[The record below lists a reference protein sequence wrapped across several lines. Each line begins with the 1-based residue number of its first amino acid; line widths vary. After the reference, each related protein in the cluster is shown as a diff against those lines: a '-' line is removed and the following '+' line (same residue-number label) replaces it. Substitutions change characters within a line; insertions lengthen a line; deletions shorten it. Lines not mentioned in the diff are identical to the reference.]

1 MPLDP
6 RIIEWVAPAVAMAA
20 LESGVARGS
29 IADIGGSVEA
39 YREILRKRMAAAR
52 ARSLAHCESYM
63 K

>member
-20 LESGVARGS
+20 LESGVARGT
-29 IADIGGSVEA
+29 IDDIGGSVEA
-39 YREILRKRMAAAR
+39 YRAMLRTRMAAAR
-52 ARSLAHCESYM
+52 ARGLAHCESYT